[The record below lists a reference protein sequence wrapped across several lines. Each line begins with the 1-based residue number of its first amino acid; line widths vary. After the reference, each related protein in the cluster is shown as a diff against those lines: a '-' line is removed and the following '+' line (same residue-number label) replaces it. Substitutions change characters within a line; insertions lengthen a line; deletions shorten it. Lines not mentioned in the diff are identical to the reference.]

1 MHPLGCEIATGE
13 GIHVIMS
20 QLDLKEAITKGAT
33 SLGIEFGSTRIKAVL
48 IDERFETIASGS
60 YEWENRLKDGY
71 WTYNQE
77 DIITGL
83 QTAYREMKQDVEQ
96 KYGITLRTVGS
107 IGFSAMMHGYIA
119 LDSAGELLVP
129 FRTWR
134 NATTGAAAR
143 ELTEL
148 LQFNIP
154 ERWSIAHLYQAILNE
169 EVHVP
174 QIDHLTT
181 LAGYIHWLLTGN
193 KAIGIGDASGIF
205 PIDESTH
212 NYHPS
217 MIQQFDEQIAG
228 KGYPWKVEDLLPKVY
243 LAGEN
248 AGELTEA
255 GAKLLDPSQ
264 DLQAGIPL
272 CPPEGDAG
280 TGMVATNSV
289 RKRTGNISV
298 GTSVF
303 AMIVLEKEL
312 SKVYPEIDMVTT
324 PDGSPVGMVHA
335 NNCSSDINA
344 WVGLFR
350 EFSQAMGYEVDNAK
364 LFSVLFNKALEADP
378 DGGGLLSYGYYSG
391 ENITGLEK
399 GRPLFVRSPESNF
412 NLANFMRTHLFSA
425 FGALKLGMDILTEE
439 ENVAIDSILAHG
451 GLFKTPVVGQR
462 IVAAAM
468 NVPVSVMST
477 AGEGGAWGMALLAS
491 YMINKDQEESLDVF
505 LEQKVFN
512 DVEGVEV
519 APDASDVKGFEAFIE
534 RYRSGLAIEQSAVD
548 HLVEN
553 GRE

>member
-1 MHPLGCEIATGE
+1 
-13 GIHVIMS
+13 MS
-20 QLDLKEAITKGAT
+20 HLDMKEAIAKGAT
-33 SLGIEFGSTRIKAVL
+33 SLGIELGSTRIKAVL

-60 YEWENRLKDGY
+60 YEWENLLKDGY

-83 QTAYREMKQDVEQ
+83 QTAYREMKEDVQQ
-96 KYGITLRTVGS
+96 KYGITLTTIGS

-119 LDSAGELLVP
+119 LDKAGELLVP

-134 NATTGAAAR
+134 NSTTGAAAR
-143 ELTEL
+143 ELTNL

-154 ERWSIAHLYQAILNE
+154 ERWSIAHLYQAILNQE
-169 EVHVP
+169 EHVP
-174 QIDHLTT
+174 QIDYMTT

-193 KAIGIGDASGIF
+193 KAIGIGDASGMF
-205 PIDESTH
+205 PIDEATH
-212 NYHPS
+212 SYHPS
-217 MIQQFDEQIAG
+217 MVNQFNEHIAG
-228 KGYPWKVEDLLPKVY
+228 KGYPWKVEDLLPKVH
-243 LAGEN
+243 LAGEH
-248 AGELTEA
+248 AGALNEA
-255 GAKLLDPSQ
+255 GAKLLDPSG
-264 DLQAGIPL
+264 DLVSGIPL
-272 CPPEGDAG
+272 CAPEGDAG

-312 SKVYPEIDMVTT
+312 SSVYPEIDMVTT

-344 WVGLFR
+344 WIGLFR
-350 EFSQAMGYEVDNAK
+350 EFAEAMGIEVDSGK

-391 ENITGLEK
+391 ENITGLEH
-399 GRPLFVRSPESNF
+399 GRPLFVRSPESKF

-425 FGALKLGMDILTEE
+425 FGALKIGMDILTEKE
-439 ENVAIDSILAHG
+439 QVAIDSILAHG

-491 YMINKDQEESLDVF
+491 YLINQGEQETLDIF
-505 LEQKVFN
+505 LEQKVFK

-519 APDASDVKGFEAFIE
+519 APEAADVKGFEAFIE
-534 RYRSGLAIEQSAVD
+534 RYRSGLEIEHAAVA

-553 GRE
+553 VQKDRF